1 MPPTNAAACVASP
14 GLDAFGHSREDMILQ
29 AGTAL
34 DQRHFHR
41 ALDGFDPVD
50 SLGGIHKGRAGK
62 PRLQTSDERM
72 R

>member
-1 MPPTNAAACVASP
+1 
-14 GLDAFGHSREDMILQ
+14 MILQ